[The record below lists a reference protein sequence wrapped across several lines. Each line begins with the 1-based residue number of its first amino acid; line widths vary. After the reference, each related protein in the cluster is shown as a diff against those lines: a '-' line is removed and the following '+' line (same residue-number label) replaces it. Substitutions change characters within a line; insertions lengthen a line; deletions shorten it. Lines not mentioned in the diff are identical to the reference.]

1 MNVMLNCFSRDVCS
15 RVILPLVLL
24 AMSPAVP
31 SVGQVVELTIL
42 HTNDTH
48 SRIEP
53 FDATDP
59 SYPDMGGAAR
69 RNAYFA
75 QVRTEKENVLLF
87 DCGDFSQGT
96 PFYSVF
102 KGEVEVELMN
112 EMGYDAATLGN
123 HEFDFGLDNL
133 RKLIEEADFPFV
145 CTNYDFSRTK
155 LRRLVKPYLII
166 KKAGLRIGVIG
177 LGACPD
183 GLVQAKNYAGMK
195 FVPPYGIAE
204 RTARYLKERKRCD
217 VVICLSH
224 LGMDCSANLPYC
236 DRELVGSTS
245 SIDLVLG
252 GHSHTYM
259 AAPEYVENAEG
270 CAVPV
275 MQLGKNGVYA
285 GRFDLKFEKK

>member
-1 MNVMLNCFSRDVCS
+1 MCAIPGFFLRSVCC
-15 RVILPLVLL
+15 RAIVLAAVL
-24 AMSPAVP
+24 AAPAAMP
-31 SVGQVVELTIL
+31 SLAQVVELTIL

-53 FDATDP
+53 FASDDP

-69 RNAYFA
+69 RNAYFW
-75 QVRTEKENVLLF
+75 QVRTERENVLLF

-133 RKLIEEADFPFV
+133 KDLLEEADFPFV

-195 FVPPYGIAE
+195 FVPPYGVAE
-204 RTARYLKERKRCD
+204 RTAHYLKKRKRCD
-217 VVICLSH
+217 VVVCLSH
-224 LGMDCSANLPYC
+224 LGLDCSANNPYC
-236 DRELVGSTS
+236 DRELVARSS

-259 AAPEYVENAEG
+259 TVPEFIDNAEG
-270 CAVPV
+270 RAVPV